1 MFDYATRVLLYDEA
15 GSNIFRDTASREG
28 PRGMSREGPRGVSRE
43 GSRGLS
49 REGSRGLSREGI
61 RSSHGTKE
69 RQDCL
74 AGLGMDDNDE
84 LR

>member
-43 GSRGLS
+43 G
-49 REGSRGLSREGI
+49 I